1 MTLWWSRA
9 AVLTLLLAAGTA
21 GSVSSGGGSEKG
33 LISNHFDGKRFR
45 SPEPFE
51 VPFATWV
58 KRAVSHDR
66 GPWRKFTPA
75 EQARPEKRVGDGRL
89 RVTFVNHA
97 TVLVQMDGLNILT
110 DPTWAERSVPVIGP
124 HRRRPPGIAFS
135 DLPPIDLVL
144 ISHDH
149 HDHMDFPTLRQL
161 RTVHAPV
168 VYAGLGTARLLAKRG
183 VPGSHDLDWWQS
195 VEVAPGVTIT
205 AVPAR
210 HISGRSVFDH
220 NRRLWCGFVISGPSG
235 NVYFAGDTGVGSHF
249 AQIQERFG
257 SFRLALLPIGGA
269 TPRWYQEG
277 QHIGPQDVV
286 GLASVLHAGTTMPMH
301 FGTFPQSDDGELE
314 PAAELRRQL
323 ETADPRPRFVILDNG
338 QTADV
343 PQTLETVP
351 TTASAAASARSG

>member
-1 MTLWWSRA
+1 M
-9 AVLTLLLAAGTA
+9 
-21 GSVSSGGGSEKG
+21 
-33 LISNHFDGKRFR
+33 ISNHFDGKRFR
-45 SPEPFE
+45 SPEPFD
-51 VPFATWV
+51 VSFADWV
-58 KRAVSHDR
+58 KRAVSHNR
-66 GPWRKFTPA
+66 GPWRRFTAA
-75 EQARPEKRVGDGRL
+75 EQARPEKRVGHGDL

-110 DPTWAERSVPVIGP
+110 DPTWAERSVPVVGP
-124 HRRRPPGIAFS
+124 RRRRPPGIAFE

-149 HDHMDFPTLRQL
+149 HDHMDFPTLRL
-161 RTVHAPV
+161 LKTVHAPV
-168 VYAGLGTARLLAKRG
+168 IYAGLGSARLLAKRG
-183 VPGSHDLDWWQS
+183 IAGSQDLDWWQS
-195 VEVAPGVTIT
+195 AQVAPGVTVT

-249 AQIQERFG
+249 AQIQRRFG

-286 GLASVLHAGTTMPMH
+286 GLAAVLHAGTTMPIH

-314 PAAELRRQL
+314 PASELRCQL
-323 ETADPRPRFVILDNG
+323 EQAVPRPRFVVLDNG
-338 QTADV
+338 
-343 PQTLETVP
+343 E
-351 TTASAAASARSG
+351 TASIPETAEAAVAATPLATVSASR